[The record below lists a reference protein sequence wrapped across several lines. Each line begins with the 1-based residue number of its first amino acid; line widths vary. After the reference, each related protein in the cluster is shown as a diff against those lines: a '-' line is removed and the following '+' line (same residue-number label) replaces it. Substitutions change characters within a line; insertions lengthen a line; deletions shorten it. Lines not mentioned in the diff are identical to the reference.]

1 MSDCLLRRV
10 LDVEPGRESQRP
22 RCVEPMTPAEAKA
35 ALLRHAGWEENHGD
49 GLLAWL
55 RPYRGL
61 NDDHFLE
68 ILHALYVLQL
78 DWADRPEVDRRAV
91 GGDHG
96 HLPDRPELDRGPV
109 RRQDSSERLH
119 FGRRQGQARRL
130 AVRVRALRRPT
141 APRPGTVPGP
151 TSART
156 GTSSTGTDSPGGPR
170 SPPRRWSDASR
181 NTPRT
186 AKGTTP
192 RTTRSR
198 LCEMLGAV
206 GPAAR
211 DAGAEPVL
219 ARLAARS
226 RFPAVRD
233 AATAALATVRPG

>member
-1 MSDCLLRRV
+1 
-10 LDVEPGRESQRP
+10 
-22 RCVEPMTPAEAKA
+22 MTPAEAKA

-91 GGDHG
+91 GAIMDICLTGRNWTEDRYDDKIRRKDFISAADKAKLDDWLFVFEHYAVRLLHG
-96 HLPDRPELDRGPV
+96 LEPYQAHLGPDWHVLHRYGLAGRAPFAAPPLV
-109 RRQDSSERLH
+109 RRLSEYSED
-119 FGRRQGQARRL
+119 GEGDYAEDDE
-130 AVRVRALRRPT
+130 
-141 APRPGTVPGP
+141 VP
-151 TSART
+151 
-156 GTSSTGTDSPGGPR
+156 
-170 SPPRRWSDASR
+170 
-181 NTPRT
+181 
-186 AKGTTP
+186 
-192 RTTRSR
+192 